1 MPCRRLPPDFW
12 STVGCFFLL
21 LLLFLFFCFEF
32 EDEMPEGM
40 VLEERGDPG
49 RFLAI
54 LDGVV
59 NPPSGRRGRRG
70 YQLPGDAGVDVACE
84 A

>member
-1 MPCRRLPPDFW
+1 MR
-12 STVGCFFLL
+12 V
-21 LLLFLFFCFEF
+21 
-32 EDEMPEGM
+32 PEGM

-70 YQLPGDAGVDVACE
+70 YELPGDAGVDVACG

>member
-1 MPCRRLPPDFW
+1 MGVAACVACLF
-12 STVGCFFLL
+12 VLL
-21 LLLFLFFCFEF
+21 IFLFLCFEF
-32 EDEMPEGM
+32 EYEMSGEGV
-40 VLEERGDPG
+40 VLEERGDPVW
-49 RFLAI
+49 FFAI

-70 YQLPGDAGVDVACE
+70 YELPGDAGVDVACG